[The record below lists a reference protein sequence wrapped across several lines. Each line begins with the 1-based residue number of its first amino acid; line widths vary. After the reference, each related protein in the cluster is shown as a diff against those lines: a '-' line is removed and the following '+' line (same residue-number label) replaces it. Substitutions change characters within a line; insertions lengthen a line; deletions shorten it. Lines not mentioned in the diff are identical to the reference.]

1 MRDAEHRSEVHF
13 EFFLFWCEVLM
24 PWAAPIGTGQGPR
37 NPHALRELR
46 ERAPQIPLIVDAGI
60 SPRVRVLSTT
70 WIVRKSACS
79 NSWFLE
85 TKVAP
90 TASAAWGVM
99 FWLQAIKFIPKALP
113 IRATSDP
120 IRPIPRT
127 PSVFP
132 RRSVPTVCCQAPD
145 RTELLSVT
153 ICRAEA
159 KISAQVN
166 SMAGS
171 ERYRRRRG
179 GIPAWRIQIL
189 SIELSERGKG
199 RSPPS

>member
-79 NSWFLE
+79 NSWFFGNQSCAHGFGGLGCH
-85 TKVAP
+85 VLAP
-90 TASAAWGVM
+90 GN
-99 FWLQAIKFIPKALP
+99 QIHPK
-113 IRATSDP
+113 
-120 IRPIPRT
+120 
-127 PSVFP
+127 
-132 RRSVPTVCCQAPD
+132 
-145 RTELLSVT
+145 
-153 ICRAEA
+153 
-159 KISAQVN
+159 
-166 SMAGS
+166 
-171 ERYRRRRG
+171 
-179 GIPAWRIQIL
+179 
-189 SIELSERGKG
+189 
-199 RSPPS
+199 SPPNSRDLGSNTPQPQNA